1 MSLENAARLPL
12 AAEVTGQLRDAIVS
26 GSWALNERIPA
37 EPVLME
43 QLGVSRG
50 TLREAIK
57 ALAHSGLLEVRR
69 GDGTYVRATSEIRGA
84 AQRAYRNHSD
94 EEVLQVRFGL
104 DTQAARLACTAATA
118 GQITVMRELLAQRQ
132 RAWDAEDA
140 EAWIGADWEFHLK
153 VAEASGNS
161 LLFELYGSFGD
172 VFHGTEMA
180 QRLRGGFSGCRPQG
194 HEDLVDA
201 IEAGDADAAGESV
214 LSNLTYC
221 MRWMP

>member
-12 AAEVTGQLRDAIVS
+12 TDEVAGQLRNAIVT
-26 GSWALNERIPA
+26 GIWAMNERIPA

-57 ALAHSGLLEVRR
+57 ALSHAGLLEVRR
-69 GDGTYVRATSEIRGA
+69 GNGTYVRATSEIHGVV
-84 AQRAYRNHSD
+84 QRAYRNHTD

-118 GQITVMRELLAQRQ
+118 GQVATMRELLAQRQ

-140 EAWIGADWEFHLK
+140 EAWIGADWAFHLT
-153 VAEASGNS
+153 VAESSGNS
-161 LLFELYGSFGD
+161 LLLEIYGSFGG

-180 QRLRGGFSGCRPQG
+180 RRLREGFSGCRPQG

-201 IEAGDADAAGESV
+201 IEAGDADAAGDSV
-214 LSNLTYC
+214 LSNLAYC

>member
-1 MSLENAARLPL
+1 MSLENTARLPL
-12 AAEVTGQLRDAIVS
+12 SDAVTGQLRNAIVT
-26 GSWALNERIPA
+26 GVWALHERIPA

-69 GDGTYVRATSEIRGA
+69 GDGTYVRATSEIHGA
-84 AQRAYRNHSD
+84 VQRAYRNHSD

-104 DTQAARLACTAATA
+104 DTQAARLACTAATEKQVA
-118 GQITVMRELLAQRQ
+118 SMRGLLAQRQ
-132 RAWDAEDA
+132 LAWDAEDA
-140 EAWIGADWEFHLK
+140 EAWIGADWAFHLT

-161 LLFELYGSFGD
+161 LLLELYGSFGD
-172 VFHGTEMA
+172 VFHGREMA
-180 QRLRGGFSGCRPQG
+180 QRLREGFAGCRSAG

-201 IEAGDADAAGESV
+201 IEAGDAEAACDSV
-214 LSNLTYC
+214 HSNLSYC
-221 MRWMP
+221 MEWMP